1 MRVAKLKSADTFK
14 TSNNPALGIQN
25 YGEGNDFP
33 QKVMQ
38 LVAASGTG
46 SSCLEIYIKFIIGRG
61 FSDVAL
67 YDLIVNRNRMTMDA
81 VLREAGSDLGRFNGF
96 AIHVNYNMNFKI
108 SSISHVPF
116 EHCRFQKMDKETR
129 RFDKIAVHPDW
140 TGQYADVIPF
150 RKKDI
155 HFIDIFN
162 PDPAEIQRQVDEAG
176 GWDNYK
182 GQIFYYSGDGYLVYP
197 TPKYAAV
204 LTDMRTEE
212 GLANVTGRNVCSNF
226 LMAGMIVEHYTREQD
241 DQQLTALQQQILDFQ
256 GDDKA
261 GNLLCV
267 QVDNIEEKP
276 DFVPFSGQNY
286 DKAFTATQSAV
297 PDNIGRAFMQ
307 PPILRAKDVGA
318 NFGADLMKN
327 AYNLYNSITSDERLV
342 LEEAFT
348 EIFKYWWEA
357 LGDIS
362 FSIQSLSYNAG
373 DTLLDRLGKEN
384 ADKIVATA
392 VDGTIPTE
400 QKKAVFKLVYGL
412 SEEEINELLGND
424 NQQQ

>member
-1 MRVAKLKSADTFK
+1 
-14 TSNNPALGIQN
+14 
-25 YGEGNDFP
+25 
-33 QKVMQ
+33 
-38 LVAASGTG
+38 
-46 SSCLEIYIKFIIGRG
+46 
-61 FSDVAL
+61 
-67 YDLIVNRNRMTMDA
+67 
-81 VLREAGSDLGRFNGF
+81 
-96 AIHVNYNMNFKI
+96 
-108 SSISHVPF
+108 
-116 EHCRFQKMDKETR
+116 
-129 RFDKIAVHPDW
+129 
-140 TGQYADVIPF
+140 
-150 RKKDI
+150 
-155 HFIDIFN
+155 
-162 PDPAEIQRQVDEAG
+162 
-176 GWDNYK
+176 
-182 GQIFYYSGDGYLVYP
+182 
-197 TPKYAAV
+197 
-204 LTDMRTEE
+204 MRTEE

-226 LMAGMIVEHYTREQD
+226 LMAGMIVEHYTREQN

-276 DFVPFSGQNY
+276 DFVPFSGENY
-286 DKAFTATQSAV
+286 DKAFTATQAAV

-357 LGDIS
+357 LGDVS

-392 VDGTIPTE
+392 VDGTIPNE